1 MPYAPSNG
9 ARIYYEE
16 AGAGIPI
23 IFVHEFAGDHRSWDD
38 QMRYFSRGYRCITMA
53 ARGYPPSDCPADE
66 SLYGQPFFT
75 NDVVAVLDA
84 AKVDRAHVVGLSMGG
99 YAALMVGIEHT
110 KRARSVVAAGAG
122 SGAPLANR
130 EAFKKECRAT
140 ASAFDSGGKIN
151 GEAMGLGATRVQ
163 LLNKDPIAWKR
174 FCEHVAEHPAHASA
188 KTLRTVQA
196 GRPSLY
202 EVEAQLMSLTL
213 PTLLIVGDEDEPCI
227 DVNVWMKRL
236 MPNAQLAMF
245 PAAGHALNLEDPA
258 LFNATVE
265 RFITSV
271 DLGQWRPR
279 DPRAAPGATSSL
291 GVNIATTEEK

>member
-1 MPYAPSNG
+1 MPYAPSEG

-16 AGAGIPI
+16 AGAGTPI

-66 SLYGQPFFT
+66 SLYGQRFFT

-84 AKVDRAHVVGLSMGG
+84 AKADKAHVVGLSMGG
-99 YAALMVGIEHT
+99 YAALMVGIEHA
-110 KRARSVVAAGAG
+110 KRTRSVVAAGAG

-130 EAFKKECRAT
+130 EAFKKECNAT
-140 ASAFDSGGKIN
+140 ASAFESGGKIN

-174 FCEHVAEHPAHASA
+174 FCEHVAEHPAHAAA

-202 EVEAQLMSLTL
+202 EIEAQLKSLTL

-245 PAAGHALNLEDPA
+245 PAAGHDLNLEDPA

-265 RFITSV
+265 RFIASV

-291 GVNIATTEEK
+291 GVNIATKK